1 VKNRCEEL
9 DAGGVVQAC
18 CGDSL
23 AWAGG
28 RWWVGGGWSATWP
41 VRRRLVGDLAC
52 AATTGRRRGLGG
64 GLTGL
69 LG

>member
-9 DAGGVVQAC
+9 DAGGVVQTC

-28 RWWVGGGWSATWP
+28 RWWVGGGWSVTWP
-41 VRRRLVGDLAC
+41 VRRRLVGDVGWAV
-52 AATTGRRRGLGG
+52 A
-64 GLTGL
+64 
-69 LG
+69 